1 MGNQRG
7 ETSLEDSPH
16 STTSRSVNN
25 ALDLEKQDTQT
36 QSIRDTPLNI
46 TTSSR
51 RVTRVQSLARRNT
64 SRGRFS
70 HPLSHV
76 KTTEAE
82 IVDFDGP
89 DDPYRP
95 LNWPFRKKV
104 ITTMLYG

>member
-1 MGNQRG
+1 MAATMD
-7 ETSLEDSPH
+7 ETSSVDS
-16 STTSRSVNN
+16 RRGR
-25 ALDLEKQDTQT
+25 LDLEKQDTES
-36 QSIRDTPLNI
+36 QSIGESPLDI
-46 TTSSR
+46 TTTSR
-51 RVTRVQSLARRNT
+51 RVTRTQSLTRRNT

-104 ITTMLYG
+104 VTTMLYG

>member
-1 MGNQRG
+1 MGNER
-7 ETSLEDSPH
+7 EEASSDDSPH
-16 STTSRSVNN
+16 STPTPSVNN

-51 RVTRVQSLARRNT
+51 RVTRIQSLTRRNT

-76 KTTEAE
+76 KTTESV

-104 ITTMLYG
+104 VTTMLYG